1 MTTKPDI
8 RQLAKERILVIDGAM
23 GSLIQQYK
31 LTEKDFRGERFM
43 DCHRDIQGNNDILS
57 ITRPDVIEA
66 IHRAYLEAGAD
77 IIETNTFSGTS
88 IAQADYELESAV
100 YDINFESAKVA
111 RKVADEFTAA
121 NPSKPRYVAG
131 AIGPTNRTASMS
143 PDVNNPGYRAVTFDD
158 LVDAYYEQMR
168 GLVEG
173 GSDII
178 LVETIFDTLNAKA
191 AIFAIEKYPNRL
203 LPNRAFAHNKHPQGH
218 QKSQHDSQDY

>member
-1 MTTKPDI
+1 MTTRPDI

-191 AIFAIEKYPNRL
+191 AIFAIEKYFDETPSVSRL
-203 LPNRAFAHNKHPQGH
+203 PVMISGTIPMRRDGL
-218 QKSQHDSQDY
+218 